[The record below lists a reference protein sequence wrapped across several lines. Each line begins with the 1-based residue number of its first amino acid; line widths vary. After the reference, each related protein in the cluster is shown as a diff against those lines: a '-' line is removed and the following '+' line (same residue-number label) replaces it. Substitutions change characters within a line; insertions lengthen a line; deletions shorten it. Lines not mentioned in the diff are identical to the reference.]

1 MSNNW
6 PTAPLIRVI
15 HGEEDAF
22 PVRNTLATRDGD
34 GYIVASGARAGNSI
48 SRDYE
53 TDHIFEWE
61 EVTAVPTA
69 ALEEFKAAWKG
80 FGMYDPDGS
89 QRVTDA
95 ITSVLSCLPADKPS
109 ALDRAVT
116 RVKDI
121 AGAPMVDAETLPAER
136 LSLLMDALA
145 SVQSA
150 ARKTAPL
157 TMVARICA
165 DWVQADK
172 EEVVAVEQMR
182 SRARSMPEVIGS
194 DPARFLVL
202 AGIVGET
209 ASMLGDGHPSVSGE
223 LINAG
228 TYALAWAAQ
237 TIEEE
242 EDK

>member
-1 MSNNW
+1 MSNNDW
-6 PTAPLIRVI
+6 PTVPLIRVI
-15 HGEEDAF
+15 RGYDLGELKENMIAARADDSG
-22 PVRNTLATRDGD
+22 N
-34 GYIVASGARAGNSI
+34 YIGARCVFTREADRDSI
-48 SRDYE
+48 D
-53 TDHIFEWE
+53 EWE

-69 ALEEFKAAWKG
+69 ALKELRKAWHGDGEYTPVGLKTLGDA
-80 FGMYDPDGS
+80 MDP
-89 QRVTDA
+89 
-95 ITSVLSCLPADKPS
+95 ILSCLPADEPG
-109 ALDRAVT
+109 ALDQAVT

-121 AGAPMVDAETLPAER
+121 GGRMIDAKSTQEER
-136 LSLLMDALA
+136 LSLLLDALA

>member
-1 MSNNW
+1 MTNW
-6 PTAPLIRVI
+6 PTVPLIRIIQGTVN
-15 HGEEDAF
+15 GEPIANE
-22 PVRNTLATRDGD
+22 
-34 GYIVASGARAGNSI
+34 IARKTKGGNFSFAN
-48 SRDYE
+48 RLCVKDYE
-53 TDHIFEWE
+53 GDEISEWE
-61 EVTAVPTA
+61 DVTAVPTA
-69 ALEEFKAAWKG
+69 ALKRLRDERGRETSLHNLRAAI
-80 FGMYDPDGS
+80 DD
-89 QRVTDA
+89 
-95 ITSVLSCLPADKPS
+95 VLESLPADKPS

>member
-1 MSNNW
+1 MTNW

-15 HGEEDAF
+15 HGREYNE
-22 PVRNTLATRDGD
+22 PVHDGLAARVGDGKYLLATGP
-34 GYIVASGARAGNSI
+34 RAGNSI
-48 SRDYE
+48 LRKTPSD
-53 TDHIFEWE
+53 DIDEWE
-61 EVTAVPTA
+61 DVTAVPTA
-69 ALEEFKAAWKG
+69 ALEDFKAAWKG
-80 FGMYDPDGS
+80 FGMYDPDDS

-95 ITSVLSCLPADKPS
+95 ITTILSHLPAGKPG

-116 RVKDI
+116 RVKD
-121 AGAPMVDAETLPAER
+121 AGGPMVDAETLPAER

-242 EDK
+242 DR

>member
-1 MSNNW
+1 MSNW
-6 PTAPLIRVI
+6 PDKPIIRIIKGYDSGRLRENVL
-15 HGEEDAF
+15 AF
-22 PVRNTLATRDGD
+22 RYG
-34 GYIVASGARAGNSI
+34 GGNSYRGPNCLI
-48 SRDYE
+48 IEDNLRDRI
-53 TDHIFEWE
+53 DAWE
-61 EVTAVPTA
+61 EVTPVPTA
-69 ALEEFKAAWKG
+69 ALKRLQSAFRGIDVIESLE
-80 FGMYDPDGS
+80 PPLLE
-89 QRVTDA
+89 
-95 ITSVLSCLPADKPS
+95 VLACLPADKPT

-116 RVKDI
+116 TVKDI
-121 AGAPMVDAETLPAER
+121 AGDLLVDAETLPADR

-145 SVQSA
+145 SVQST
-150 ARKTAPL
+150 ARKDIPL
-157 TMVARICA
+157 AMVARICA

-237 TIEEE
+237 IIEE

>member
-1 MSNNW
+1 MTNW
-6 PTAPLIRVI
+6 PNKPLIRVVR
-15 HGEEDAF
+15 GREYDETVRDALAA
-22 PVRNTLATRDGD
+22 RTGSGNYLLATGP
-34 GYIVASGARAGNSI
+34 RAGNSI
-48 SRDYE
+48 LRRVPSD
-53 TDHIFEWE
+53 DIDEWE

-69 ALEEFKAAWKG
+69 ALKRLRDERGRETSLHNLRAAI
-80 FGMYDPDGS
+80 DD
-89 QRVTDA
+89 
-95 ITSVLSCLPADKPS
+95 VLECLPDDEPS

-116 RVKDI
+116 RVKD
-121 AGAPMVDAETLPAER
+121 AGGPMVDAETLPAER
-136 LSLLMDALA
+136 LSLLLDALA

-150 ARKTAPL
+150 ARKAIPL

-194 DPARFLVL
+194 DPAKFLVL

-209 ASMLGDGHPSVSGE
+209 ASILGDGHPSVSGE

-237 TIEEE
+237 IIEE

>member
-1 MSNNW
+1 MTNW
-6 PTAPLIRVI
+6 PDKPLIRI
-15 HGEEDAF
+15 IRGEINGK
-22 PVRNTLATRDGD
+22 PIVNKIATRTEWGNFAIANRLCVNNHDGD
-34 GYIVASGARAGNSI
+34 SI
-48 SRDYE
+48 S
-53 TDHIFEWE
+53 EWE

-69 ALEEFKAAWKG
+69 ALKRLQDEFRGVDVIKSLE
-80 FGMYDPDGS
+80 PPLLE
-89 QRVTDA
+89 
-95 ITSVLSCLPADKPS
+95 VLSYLPADKPT

-116 RVKDI
+116 TVKDI
-121 AGAPMVDAETLPAER
+121 AGDLLVDAETLPADR

-145 SVQSA
+145 SVQST
-150 ARKTAPL
+150 ARKDIPL
-157 TMVARICA
+157 AMVARICV

-237 TIEEE
+237 IIEE

>member
-15 HGEEDAF
+15 RGRDLGELKENMIAARIDDTG
-22 PVRNTLATRDGD
+22 N
-34 GYIVASGARAGNSI
+34 YIGARCVFSREVDRDSI
-48 SRDYE
+48 D
-53 TDHIFEWE
+53 EWE

-69 ALEEFKAAWKG
+69 ALKRLRDERGRET
-80 FGMYDPDGS
+80 S
-89 QRVTDA
+89 LHNLRTA
-95 ITSVLSCLPADKPS
+95 IDDVLESLPADKPG

-121 AGAPMVDAETLPAER
+121 EGVRMIDAETTQEER
-136 LSLLMDALA
+136 LSLLLDALA

-165 DWVQADK
+165 DWANLENPRRDSL
-172 EEVVAVEQMR
+172 EA
-182 SRARSMPEVIGS
+182 ARERTKVLS
-194 DPARFLVL
+194 DPGSFIVLSALV
-202 AGIVGET
+202 GDVTT
-209 ASMLGDGHPSVSGE
+209 ALCDNFSPRHD
-223 LINAG
+223 LIDVAA
-228 TYALAWAAQ
+228 YALAWAAQ

-242 EDK
+242 DR

>member
-1 MSNNW
+1 MTSW
-6 PTAPLIRVI
+6 PDKPLIRII
-15 HGEEDAF
+15 HGEEDAY
-22 PVRNTLATRDGD
+22 PIRNTLATRDGD
-34 GYIVASGARAGNSI
+34 SYIVAIGSRAGNPI
-48 SRDYE
+48 SRDYA

-69 ALEEFKAAWKG
+69 ALKHLQQALQGIDMA
-80 FGMYDPDGS
+80 
-89 QRVTDA
+89 
-95 ITSVLSCLPADKPS
+95 TSLAEIVQEVLACLPANKPS

-121 AGAPMVDAETLPAER
+121 ADAPMVDAETLPADR
-136 LSLLMDALA
+136 LSLLLDALA
-145 SVQSA
+145 SIQSA
-150 ARKTAPL
+150 AHKTAPL
-157 TMVARICA
+157 TMVTRICA

-194 DPARFLVL
+194 DPAKFLVL

-237 TIEEE
+237 IIEEE
-242 EDK
+242 DR